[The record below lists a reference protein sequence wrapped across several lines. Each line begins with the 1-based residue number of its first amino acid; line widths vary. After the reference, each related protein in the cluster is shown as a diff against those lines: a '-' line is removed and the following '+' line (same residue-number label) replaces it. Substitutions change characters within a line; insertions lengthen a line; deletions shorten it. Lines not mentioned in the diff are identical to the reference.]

1 MRDLAALLFGDTED
15 EPADLFEPGRGRR
28 ARVRDSA
35 EWCQSTPDAE
45 ALGWLGFTLGAPGR
59 PGRRRRRG
67 PAADTWCDQD

>member
-1 MRDLAALLFGDTED
+1 MRDLAALLFGDAED

-45 ALGWLGFTLGAPGR
+45 AVRWLGFALGAPGR
-59 PGRRRRRG
+59 RDRRRG
-67 PAADTWCDQD
+67 RTPAADAWCDQD